1 MEAFLLSSALVA
13 LAEVGDK
20 TQLLALVLATRF
32 KKPLPIIA
40 GIFVATVLNHALAG
54 TLGSWITTTLEP
66 DTLRWIVGLSF
77 LAMAA
82 WTLIP
87 DQLDDDD
94 TQAKAALGAFTATLI
109 AFFLAEMG
117 DKTQVATV
125 ALAARFN
132 DLIPVVM
139 GTTIGMLLAN
149 VPVVLFGEAITRK
162 LPVAVV
168 HKVTA
173 VIFAVLGVLTLLVH

>member
-66 DTLRWIVGLSF
+66 RRRWRQ
-77 LAMAA
+77 
-82 WTLIP
+82 WRW
-87 DQLDDDD
+87 Q
-94 TQAKAALGAFTATLI
+94 
-109 AFFLAEMG
+109 
-117 DKTQVATV
+117 
-125 ALAARFN
+125 
-132 DLIPVVM
+132 PVS
-139 GTTIGMLLAN
+139 TT
-149 VPVVLFGEAITRK
+149 
-162 LPVAVV
+162 
-168 HKVTA
+168 
-173 VIFAVLGVLTLLVH
+173 